1 MSNSF
6 DMPKTY
12 DFAAAEQRL
21 YAWWEAQ
28 GWFKPEAAGP
38 DAEPFVIS
46 IPPPNVT
53 GVLHQGHALFVALE
67 DLMIRY
73 QRMRGRAALWVPGT
87 DHAGIAT
94 QLQVE
99 RKLRNEGT
107 SREAIGRERFLEESW
122 AWKEK
127 HHGGIVGQLRRLGAS
142 CDWERERFTL
152 DDGLNRAVNEAFVR
166 LHRMGLIYQSE
177 YIVNWSPGLQTA
189 VSDVEVEYSEEQGTL
204 YYFKYPIAG
213 HDLAEGSGRGYIP
226 VATTR
231 PETILADTA
240 VAVHPD
246 DERYRHL
253 IGSTCLV
260 PMLNRTVPVIQDTY
274 VSMEFGTGALKI
286 TPGHDPNDFEIGQ
299 RHGLPIINVMNKD
312 ATLNDEAGPYAGLER
327 FAARKQLWAD
337 MQAAGLTIK
346 EEPYTITV
354 PRAQRGGEV
363 VEPLISKQW
372 FVNTESMASLGLAAV
387 RSGRIRII
395 PERFT
400 KIYYHW
406 LENLRPWCI
415 SRQLWWGHRIPA
427 WYGPDGQVF
436 VARSQAE
443 AEAQAAKHYSGSSSR
458 LRRTETIPLS
468 QDPDVL
474 DTWFSSGLWP
484 FSTLGWPDDTA
495 DLRRYYPTDVMETGY
510 DILFFWVARMVMQ
523 GLLYTNDIPFHTVY
537 LHGLVRDEQGRK
549 MSKTYNNVIDPIEVM
564 DEFGADALR
573 FTLLTSSTPGND
585 MNLSLE
591 RIRANRNFANKI
603 WNAARFTVTHLGKL
617 AAAGEQVAV
626 DSEQSTDTDH
636 RLPVI
641 DRRSLADRWIE
652 SRLSATVG
660 EATRLFDAYQFGE
673 AGRQAYEFLWGD
685 FADWYIEAA
694 KGQLAAGGPAAANTA
709 ATLVAVLDQTLRLLH
724 PFIPFVTEDIWQNL
738 KAAAEAA
745 SRRSRAFSE
754 KPDFSPVDPVPSWP
768 EALIIAPWPQ
778 TGPRDAAAE
787 AAFGRVQEIVRAIR
801 NARAEYNVPPGRRT
815 GALISAGEH
824 LALLQEQLPLIA
836 SLASLDTAHVQLA
849 ETLAIPT
856 KSAHMVA
863 GGVTIALPLADL
875 VDLDAEIARL
885 RKELANADKMV
896 NSTAGRLANP
906 GFVNSAP
913 AHVVAGARQ
922 QLAEWE
928 GKQAQIQE
936 RLAAFGGSEHGSQ
949 S

>member
-38 DAEPFVIS
+38 NAEPFVIS

-99 RKLRNEGT
+99 RKLREEGT
-107 SREAIGRERFLEESW
+107 SREKVGRERFLAAAWE
-122 AWKEK
+122 WKEK

-189 VSDVEVEYSEEQGTL
+189 VSDVEVEYSEEQGML

-213 HDLAEGSGRGYIP
+213 HNLDEGPGQGYIP

-253 IGSTCLV
+253 IGKTCLV
-260 PMLNRTVPVIQDTY
+260 PMLNRTIPVIHDTY
-274 VSMEFGTGALKI
+274 VAMEFGTGALKI

-299 RHGLPIINVMNKD
+299 RHGLPIVNMMNKD
-312 ATLNDEAGPYAGLER
+312 ATLNGEAGPYAGMER
-327 FAARKQLWAD
+327 FAARKKLWAD
-337 MQAAGLTIK
+337 MEAAGLVIR
-346 EEPYTITV
+346 EEPYTMTV

-363 VEPLISKQW
+363 IEPLISKQW
-372 FVNTESMASLGLAAV
+372 FVNTTSMAELGLAAV
-387 RSGRIRII
+387 RSGRIKII

-400 KIYYHW
+400 KVYYNW
-406 LENLRPWCI
+406 LENLRPWCV

-427 WYGPDGQVF
+427 WYGHDGQVF
-436 VARSQAE
+436 VARSE
-443 AEAQAAKHYSGSSSR
+443 AEAGAQAARHYGR
-458 LRRTETIPLS
+458 PTPLQ

-523 GLLYTNDIPFHTVY
+523 GLLYTNDIPFHTIY

-585 MNLSLE
+585 MNLSLD

-603 WNAARFTVTHLGKL
+603 WNAARFTVTNLDKL
-617 AAAGEQVAV
+617 AADG
-626 DSEQSTDTDH
+626 D

-641 DRRSLADRWIE
+641 RDPLASASDHQSLADRWII
-652 SRLSATVG
+652 SRLNTTIV
-660 EATRLFDAYQFGE
+660 EATRLFETYQFGE

-685 FADWYIEAA
+685 FADWYIEVA
-694 KGQLAAGGPAAANTA
+694 KGQLAGGAAAATRTA
-709 ATLVAVLDQTLRLLH
+709 GVLVTVLDQTLRLLH

-738 KAAAEAA
+738 KRATEAA
-745 SRRSRAFSE
+745 GSIAAL
-754 KPDFSPVDPVPSWP
+754 PSPWP
-768 EALIIAPWPQ
+768 EALIVAPWPQ
-778 TGPRDAAAE
+778 AGPINAE
-787 AAFGRVQEIVRAIR
+787 AEMAFERVQDIVRAIR
-801 NARAEYNVPPGRRT
+801 NARSEYNVPPGRRI

-824 LALLQEQLPLIA
+824 LALLQEQRPVIA
-836 SLASLDTAHVQLA
+836 SLASLDMSHVQLA
-849 ETLAIPT
+849 DTLEIPA
-856 KSAHMVA
+856 KSASMVA

-875 VDLDAEIARL
+875 VDLDAEIGRL
-885 RKELANADKMV
+885 GKELTNAEKMV
-896 NSTAGRLANP
+896 GNTAARLANP

-913 AHVVAGARQ
+913 AHVVEGARQ

-928 GKQAQIQE
+928 SKKAQIQE
-936 RLAAFGGSEHGSQ
+936 RLAALEG
-949 S
+949 

>member
-12 DFAAAEQRL
+12 DFEAAEQRL

-53 GVLHQGHALFVALE
+53 GVLHQGHALFVTLE

-99 RKLRNEGT
+99 RKLRDEGS
-107 SREAIGRERFLEESW
+107 SREEVGRERFVAACW
-122 AWKEK
+122 DWTEK

-152 DDGLNRAVNEAFVR
+152 DDGLSRAVNEAFVR

-189 VSDVEVEYSEEQGTL
+189 VSDVEVEYTEEQGTL

-213 HDLAEGSGRGYIP
+213 HDLDEGPGQGYIP

-253 IGSTCLV
+253 IGKTCLV
-260 PMLNRTVPVIQDTY
+260 PMLNRTVPVIHDTY
-274 VSMEFGTGALKI
+274 VAMDFGTGALKI

-327 FAARKQLWAD
+327 FAARKKLWAD
-337 MQAAGLTIK
+337 MQAAGMVIK
-346 EEPYTITV
+346 EETYTMTV

-363 VEPLISKQW
+363 IEPLISKQW
-372 FVNTESMASLGLAAV
+372 FVNTEGAAALGLAAV

-400 KIYYHW
+400 KVYYHW

-436 VARSQAE
+436 VARNE
-443 AEAQAAKHYSGSSSR
+443 AEAQAQAMRHYGR
-458 LRRTETIPLS
+458 PAALE

-510 DILFFWVARMVMQ
+510 DILFFWVARMIMQ

-549 MSKTYNNVIDPIEVM
+549 MSKTYDNVIDPIEVM

-591 RIRANRNFANKI
+591 RVRANRNFANKI
-603 WNAARFTVTHLGKL
+603 WNAARFTVTNLGKL
-617 AAAGEQVAV
+617 AEGQRDRGTEGQRNRGTEGQKLALE
-626 DSEQSTDTDH
+626 DT
-636 RLPVI
+636 LPS
-641 DRRSLADRWIE
+641 DPLPSDPLSLADRWIA
-652 SRLSATVG
+652 SRLNSTIA
-660 EATRLFDAYQFGE
+660 EATRLFEVYQFGE

-694 KGQLAAGGPAAANTA
+694 KGQLAGGGPAAARTA
-709 ATLVAVLDQTLRLLH
+709 SMLVHVLDQTLRLLH

-745 SRRSRAFSE
+745 QSVLGPVSDRAR
-754 KPDFSPVDPVPSWP
+754 PWP
-768 EALIIAPWPQ
+768 EALIVAPWPQ
-778 TGPRDAAAE
+778 AGSVDAE
-787 AAFGRVQEIVRAIR
+787 AEVAFQRVQDIVRAIR
-801 NARAEYNVPPGRRT
+801 NARSEYNVPPGRRI
-815 GALISAGEH
+815 GALINAGEH
-824 LALLQEQLPLIA
+824 LALLQAQLPVIA
-836 SLASLDTAHVQLA
+836 SLAGLDVTHVQLA
-849 ETLAIPT
+849 ETLEIPA
-856 KSAHMVA
+856 KSASMVA
-863 GGVTIALPLADL
+863 GGATIALPLADL
-875 VDLDAEIARL
+875 VDMDAELARL
-885 RKELANADKMV
+885 RKELANAEKMV
-896 NSTAGRLANP
+896 ASTAARLANP
-906 GFVNSAP
+906 GFANSAP
-913 AHVVAGARQ
+913 AHVVEGARQ

-928 GKQAQIQE
+928 GKRAQIQE
-936 RLAAFGGSEHGSQ
+936 RLAALEA
-949 S
+949 